1 MTLFLLTA
9 CEDKSI
15 VNMYDKTILQSKI
28 ECLKLTVVP
37 KNELIIQT
45 MESLYTFD
53 KHCPYA
59 LDISYKNSIQCNS
72 TQNVQSKCIN
82 GFPSSYLNMKLRKGL
97 SVKYSYYIDL
107 REDVAKVDLEEGFDR
122 LKKDLMIK

>member
-15 VNMYDKTILQSKI
+15 VNIYDKTILQSKI
-28 ECLKLTVVP
+28 ECLKLIVVP
-37 KNELIIQT
+37 KNERITQT

-53 KHCPYA
+53 EHCSYA
-59 LDISYKNSIQCNS
+59 LDLSYKNGIKCNS
-72 TQNVQSKCIN
+72 TQNVQNKCIN

-97 SVKYSYYIDL
+97 SVKYSYYVDL
-107 REDVAKVDLEEGFDR
+107 KEDVSEEDLEKGFDR